1 LQWKE
6 SRVFWFDGALHER
19 SVIPFD
25 LTDRGLNLGDG
36 IFDTSLAR
44 NGCIFRRK
52 SHIDRMADAA
62 EILGIP
68 FDETVAETALDALAA
83 AVGDGAVRLTLTR
96 GPGPRGLSFP
106 KNPEPFLFGAATPLR
121 NPLFPVLKL
130 GTTSIR
136 RNETSPVSRI
146 KALPYLD
153 SVIALEQ
160 ASARGA
166 NEVLFEN
173 THSRVACLATANIFA
188 VFGRQLVTPPLS
200 DGALAG
206 TTRAYVLS
214 KAHGLRFDVAERSL
228 PLEKFSRADALFATS
243 SLRLIAPCSQLD
255 AIAFPSES
263 NEIVIEL
270 QASIREAI
278 AGECGRF

>member
-1 LQWKE
+1 M
-6 SRVFWFDGALHER
+6 FWFDGVLHER
-19 SVIPFD
+19 PVVPFD

-44 NGCIFRRK
+44 NGHIFRRK

-68 FDETVAETALDALAA
+68 FDETLAESALNALAA

-96 GPGPRGLSFP
+96 GPGPRGLLFP
-106 KNPEPFLFGAATPLR
+106 KTSKPLLFGAATAAGT
-121 NPLFPVLKL
+121 PLFPVLKL

-153 SVIALEQ
+153 SVLALEQ

-166 NEVLFEN
+166 DEVLLEN

-214 KAHGLRFDVAERSL
+214 KAHGLHYEVAERSL

-255 AIAFPSES
+255 AITFPSES

-270 QASIREAI
+270 QASIKEAI
-278 AGECGRF
+278 ALECGRF

>member
-1 LQWKE
+1 
-6 SRVFWFDGALHER
+6 VFWFNGALQER
-19 SVIPFD
+19 PVVSFD

-36 IFDTSLAR
+36 VFDTSLAR
-44 NGCIFRRK
+44 NGRIFRRK

-68 FDETVAETALDALAA
+68 FDEMAAGTALDALAA
-83 AVGDGAVRLTLTR
+83 AIGDGAVRLTLTR

-106 KNPEPFLFGAATPLR
+106 KNPAPVLYGAAAAMQT
-121 NPLFPVLKL
+121 PLFPVLKL

-136 RNETSPVSRI
+136 RNETSPASRI

-153 SVIALEQ
+153 SVLALEQ

-166 NEVLFEN
+166 DEVLFEN

-188 VFGRQLVTPPLS
+188 IFGRQLVTPPLS

-206 TTRAYVLS
+206 TTRAFVLS
-214 KAHGLRFDVAERSL
+214 KAHGLHFDVAERSL
-228 PLEKFSRADALFATS
+228 PLEKFSRADAMFATS

-255 AIAFPSES
+255 AIAYPSEA
-263 NEIVIEL
+263 NEIVMEL
-270 QASIREAI
+270 QDSIKEAI
-278 AGECGRF
+278 AAECGRF